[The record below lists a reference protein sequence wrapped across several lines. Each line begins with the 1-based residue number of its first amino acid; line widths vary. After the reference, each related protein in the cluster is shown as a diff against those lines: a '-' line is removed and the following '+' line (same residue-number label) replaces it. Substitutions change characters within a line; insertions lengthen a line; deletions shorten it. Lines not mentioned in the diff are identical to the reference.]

1 MFNFFDILLSNYLG
15 NINGI
20 FSLSLVLLLIAFLKF
35 PSWLSVLI
43 MGPIGYF
50 MYSFFKS
57 NFLQRFLVLQF
68 YSSNYV
74 FSYFF
79 IVSFS
84 FMAFK
89 TKAAI
94 IPDRPFPPLQ

>member
-20 FSLSLVLLLIAFLKF
+20 LLIIISTLLIAFLKF

-50 MYSFFKS
+50 MYSF
-57 NFLQRFLVLQF
+57 
-68 YSSNYV
+68 
-74 FSYFF
+74 
-79 IVSFS
+79 
-84 FMAFK
+84 
-89 TKAAI
+89 
-94 IPDRPFPPLQ
+94 